1 MVKTFL
7 ITGHSLHKWAK
18 YTIYCYVSYN
28 MYLFCFCQ
36 HATYAQSTVL
46 NLINMVTVFWCCD
59 SDNVCVCVCWIGTR
73 QTQLHGLASK
83 LNQNLCNVLE
93 VGPSIMVKHQWK
105 VIYVQ
110 NTSLSARPLE
120 HVHTRTHV
128 YTNNWYS
135 HSVSSFKPQKETNC
149 NPYTHVSVALWSN
162 VVE

>member
-46 NLINMVTVFWCCD
+46 NLINMVKLCFDAVILIM
-59 SDNVCVCVCWIGTR
+59 CVCVCWIGTR

-93 VGPSIMVKHQWK
+93 VGPSLMVKHQWK

-120 HVHTRTHV
+120 HVHTHTFTLIIGIAIACLVSNHKKKPIV
-128 YTNNWYS
+128 ILILMFLL
-135 HSVSSFKPQKETNC
+135 HSG
-149 NPYTHVSVALWSN
+149 LMW
-162 VVE
+162 